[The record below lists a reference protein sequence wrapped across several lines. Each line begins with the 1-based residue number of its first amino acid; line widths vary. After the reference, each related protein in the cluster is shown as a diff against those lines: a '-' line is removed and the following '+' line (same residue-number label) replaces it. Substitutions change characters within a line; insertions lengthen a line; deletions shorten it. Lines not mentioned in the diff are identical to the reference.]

1 MKPKVLL
8 VDLPYVVQPS
18 SDGPKIRS
26 FHAFPYGLLSVATF
40 NKHFADI
47 QIFDCNR
54 REITEFMDVMRDF
67 TPDIV
72 GFSMMFD
79 NSYKALSGM
88 LYLVKTQFDS
98 ITILGGAAASY
109 SYEEIL
115 SEQPHLDAIC
125 YSEGELPFRYI
136 LETGKL
142 DHPSII
148 TRASLYNRT
157 PIIPAFI
164 EDLDHVIN
172 IDYSFVNVDDY
183 DMQEAFSPFVD
194 HNKHKQFFVS
204 TSRGCPFKCTFCSNA
219 KIHGKKMR
227 FASVDKIIN
236 HIKFLVDEYG
246 MDVLTIYD
254 DQLLIDKARAKDLF
268 RKLVQFNLRIECPN
282 GLSVAFIDD
291 ELAGLMRLA
300 GLDTAYLAIESG
312 SPYVLN
318 TLIKKPLRL
327 PMVKPKVDILRKYDY
342 FIHGFFVMGMPGEK
356 EHHRLET
363 LRFLKE
369 IDLDW
374 AGLNMATPVRGSKL
388 YDDCIKNGWITKQKI
403 DEVVDKKYIITA
415 NGNPKEIE
423 EEVYRINLH
432 INFFHNRRMRIGDYT
447 TAARCFSEVLRRYH
461 GHEWAKYYLDICK
474 ERMEG
479 I

>member
-1 MKPKVLL
+1 MKPKILL

-18 SDGPKIRS
+18 SDGAKVRS
-26 FHAFPYGLLSVATF
+26 FHAFPYGLLSVATY

-47 QIFDCNR
+47 RIFDCNKH
-54 REITEFMDVMRDF
+54 ETIEFLEVMRNF
-67 TPDIV
+67 NPDIV

-98 ITILGGAAASY
+98 VTILGGAAASY

-125 YSEGELPFRYI
+125 YSEGEIPLRYV

-148 TRASLYNRT
+148 TRASLLNKT
-157 PIIPAFI
+157 PVTPTFV

-172 IDYSFVNVDDY
+172 IDYSFVNVEDY

-194 HNKHKQFFVS
+194 HDKHKQFFIS

-227 FASVDKIIN
+227 FASVDKIIK
-236 HIKFLVDEYG
+236 HIESLVDGYG

-254 DQLLIDKARAKDLF
+254 DQLLIDMNRAKDLF
-268 RKLVQFNLRIECPN
+268 RKLVKFNLRIECPN

-312 SPYVLN
+312 SPYVLHN
-318 TLIKKPLRL
+318 LIKKPLRL
-327 PMVKPKVDILRKYDY
+327 PMVKPAVAILRKYD
-342 FIHGFFVMGMPGEK
+342 FFVHGFFVMGMPGEGVS
-356 EHHRLET
+356 HRLET

-374 AGLNMATPVRGSKL
+374 AGLNMATPVRGSQL
-388 YDDCIKNGWITKQKI
+388 YEDCIKNGWIEKQKI
-403 DEVVDKKYIITA
+403 EDIVDKKYIIAA

-423 EEVYRINLH
+423 DEVYRMNLSV
-432 INFFHNRRMRIGDYT
+432 NFFNNRRMRIRDYQ
-447 TAARCFSEVLRRYH
+447 TAARCFEEVLKRYP
-461 GHEWAKYYLDICK
+461 GHEWAKYFLEACK
-474 ERMEG
+474 ERMNG
-479 I
+479 